1 MDLMTQFKRD
11 SAARK
16 ILRFYRKKRNQMHR
30 NFILGVK
37 DDVFEEDLKMNSI
50 RNEFTS
56 LI

>member
-1 MDLMTQFKRD
+1 MNLMAQFKRD

-16 ILRFYRKKRNQMHR
+16 ILRFYKKKRNQMHR

-50 RNEFTS
+50 KNEFAS